1 MKFGVSRLIIAKTR
15 RTKGSPGQTDRHHLT
30 DPVIDP
36 ELEYMF
42 FMESATYYSVC
53 NMYLHN
59 IIDYIIPLFTSKP
72 EPSFGM
78 PKVLQVCRFLF
89 HSTVPI
95 LVLYSYNNAEYY
107 V

>member
-1 MKFGVSRLIIAKTR
+1 MKFGVSRFNIAKTR
-15 RTKGSPGQTDRHHLT
+15 RTKGSPGQTDRHHII
-30 DPVIDP
+30 DPVTDP
-36 ELEYMF
+36 ELEV
-42 FMESATYYSVC
+42 MESDTYCSVC

-89 HSTVPI
+89 HSTVSI